1 MSRKILLAG
10 LLTLNLGTPALAQQP
25 QPQDRQGVRPP
36 VTQQPAQQ
44 DDADDV
50 VRITTNLVQ
59 LDAVVLDKDGRHVR
73 DLRPEDFEIVE
84 DGRTRP
90 VTNFSYIDTSPART
104 TSSPVVTVAAPR
116 GKEAKSTSKTPPPP
130 VAPAVLPKGEAR
142 RIIVLAFD
150 DLSLSFETMQIAK
163 KAARKFIEQEMEP
176 GDLMAVV
183 KTGSEAGALQQLTT
197 DKRQLLAA
205 VDQVRWN
212 PRGSGGLNAIVTN
225 EGSQAQAAEASARRL
240 TTDADEL
247 QTHNPVGGVSE
258 RISSINT
265 LEALARFVRGLRE
278 LPGRKSI
285 VILTNLI
292 PIFDSEGTNIV
303 DTEMKRLVDLANRSS
318 VTFFGIDA
326 RGLPTLG
333 REAAEPGL
341 EIGGPLTGKPN
352 TLNAVLSGNDP
363 SIGARRSRYFRSQDG
378 LVHLTRE
385 TGGFAL
391 HNRNDILRSLNHILD
406 DHEGYYLLGY
416 RPDEKTFD
424 AETGTPKFRKLTI
437 KVRRPG
443 LKVRSRSG
451 FYGTPEKKRMAP
463 RVRSRDE
470 QLVDALAL
478 PFTSAGVGLRLT
490 ALFGNEAPN
499 GSFIR
504 SLLHIE
510 ARDLTF
516 KPEEDGWQR
525 ADIDLLAVLF
535 HADGAIVGELN
546 RKHTLR
552 ARGETLQRLLKGG
565 LVYPMNVPVRKAGA
579 YQLRLAVRDTATE
592 RIGSASEFVEV
603 PEIDKGNRLALSGV
617 VAAGYEPPPA
627 AVPQGAEPSTEE
639 EGYEPNPELSPAV
652 RRFRRGTRMDFGY
665 VIYNA
670 RTDSSTGKPRLTT
683 QVRLFR
689 DGKQV
694 FASGPEAF
702 DAGTQTDLKRL
713 TASGR
718 LRLGGDLTPGEYLL
732 QVIVT
737 DALAPERE
745 QMVTQWTD
753 FEIIG

>member
-1 MSRKILLAG
+1 MSRKILLAC
-10 LLTLNLGTPALAQQP
+10 LLALNLGTPALTQQP
-25 QPQDRQGVRPP
+25 RPQDRQGVRPP
-36 VTQQPAQQ
+36 VTQQAAQQ
-44 DDADDV
+44 DDDDDV

-59 LDAVVLDKDGRHVR
+59 LDAVVLDKDGRHVK

-84 DGRTRP
+84 DGRKRSI
-90 VTNFSYIDTSPART
+90 TNFSYVDTSPAPT
-104 TSSPVVTVAAPR
+104 TSSPVVAAEAPR
-116 GKEAKSTSKTPPPP
+116 GKDAKRTSKTPAPP

-150 DLSLSFETMQIAK
+150 DFHLSFETMRLAQ
-163 KAARKFIEQEMEP
+163 KAARKFIEQEMAP

-205 VDQVRWN
+205 VDRVRWN
-212 PRGSGGLNAIVTN
+212 PRGSGGINPIVPNQGT
-225 EGSQAQAAEASARRL
+225 QAQATEAAARQL
-240 TTDADEL
+240 TTDPDEL
-247 QTHNPVGGVSE
+247 QFHNPVDGLGQ
-258 RISSINT
+258 RISSIAT

-278 LPGRKSI
+278 LPGRKSV
-285 VILTNLI
+285 VILTDYI
-292 PIFDSEGTNIV
+292 PIFDREGTNIV

-341 EIGGPLTGKPN
+341 EIGGPLVGTRN

-363 SIGARRSRYFRSQDG
+363 SIGPRRSRFFRSQDG
-378 LVHLTRE
+378 LNHLTRE

-391 HNRNDILRSLNHILD
+391 FNRNDILRSLNNILD

-416 RPDEKTFD
+416 RPDDKTFD
-424 AETGTPKFRKLTI
+424 PRTGTPKFRSLSI

-451 FYGTPEKKRMAP
+451 FYGTPEKERTVP
-463 RVRSRDE
+463 RARSRDE

-478 PFTSAGVGLRLT
+478 PFTSGGVGLRLT
-490 ALFGNEAPN
+490 ALFGNEAPD

-510 ARDLTF
+510 TRDLTF
-516 KPEEDGWQR
+516 KPEADGWQR
-525 ADIDLLAVLF
+525 ADIDVLAVLF
-535 HADGAIVGELN
+535 HADGSIAGQLN
-546 RKHTLR
+546 RTHTLR
-552 ARGETLQRLLKGG
+552 ARGESFQRVLKTGI
-565 LVYPMNVPVRKAGA
+565 VYPLNVPVRQAGA
-579 YQLRLAVRDTATE
+579 YQLRFAVRDAATE

-603 PEIDKGNRLALSGV
+603 PEVDKGNGLAVSGL
-617 VAAGYEPPPA
+617 VAAGYEPPPSA
-627 AVPQGAEPSTEE
+627 LAQGAQPSTA

-665 VIYNA
+665 IIYNA
-670 RTDSSTGKPRLTT
+670 RTDSRTGKPRLTT

-694 FASGPEAF
+694 FASDAEAF
-702 DAGTQTDLKRL
+702 DPSTQGDLKRL

-732 QVIVT
+732 QVVVT

-745 QMVTQWTD
+745 QTVTQWTD

>member
-1 MSRKILLAG
+1 MSRKVLLAC
-10 LLTLNLGTPALAQQP
+10 LLTLTLGVPGLPQ
-25 QPQDRQGVRPP
+25 QPQDRPSVKPP

-44 DDADDV
+44 DYEDDV

-59 LDAVVLDKDGRHVR
+59 LDAVVIDKDGRHVT

-90 VTNFSYIDTSPART
+90 ITNFSYIDTSPART
-104 TSSPVVTVAAPR
+104 TSSPVTAATR
-116 GKEAKSTSKTPPPP
+116 SGREAKRSSKSPAPP

-150 DLSLSFETMQIAK
+150 DFHLSFETMQYAQ

-205 VDQVRWN
+205 VERLRWN
-212 PRGSGGLNAIVTN
+212 PRGSSGINPIVPNYGSDSQSTETGPRRIATDPAELEQNNPIGGLN
-225 EGSQAQAAEASARRL
+225 
-240 TTDADEL
+240 
-247 QTHNPVGGVSE
+247 E
-258 RISSINT
+258 RISSIAT

-278 LPGRKSI
+278 LPGRKSVV
-285 VILTNLI
+285 VITDFI
-292 PIFDSEGTNIV
+292 PTRNRNGDSIV

-341 EIGGPLTGKPN
+341 EIGGPLTGRRN

-363 SIGARRSRYFRSQDG
+363 SIGPRRTGYFRSQDG

-391 HNRNDILRSLNHILD
+391 LNRNDILRSLNNILD
-406 DHEGYYLLGY
+406 DHQGYYLLGY

-424 AETGTPKFRKLTI
+424 PKTGTPKFRSLSI
-437 KVRRPG
+437 KVRRSG
-443 LKVRSRSG
+443 LSVRSRSG
-451 FYGTPEKKRMAP
+451 FYGTPEKERAAP
-463 RVRSRDE
+463 RTRSRDE

-478 PFTSAGVGLRLT
+478 PFTSGGVGLRLT
-490 ALFGNEAPN
+490 ALFGNEAPD

-510 ARDLTF
+510 TRDLTF
-516 KPEEDGWQR
+516 KPEADGWQR
-525 ADIDLLAVLF
+525 ADLDVLAVLF
-535 HADGAIVGELN
+535 HADGSIAGQLN
-546 RKHTLR
+546 RTHTLR
-552 ARGETLQRLLKGG
+552 ARGDSFERLLKGG
-565 LVYPMNVPVRKAGA
+565 IVYPVNVPVQQAGA
-579 YQLRLAVRDTATE
+579 YQLRFAVRDAATE

-603 PEIDKGNRLALSGV
+603 PDVEKSKRLAVSGV

-627 AVPQGAEPSTEE
+627 APKQGVQPSSAES
-639 EGYEPNPELSPAV
+639 YEPNPELSPAV

-665 VIYNA
+665 IIYNA
-670 RTDSSTGKPRLTT
+670 RTDSSGKPRLTT
-683 QVRLFR
+683 EVRLFR

-694 FASGPEAF
+694 FASEPEAF
-702 DAGTQTDLKRL
+702 DPGTQVDLKRL
-713 TASGR
+713 TATGR

-745 QMVTQWTD
+745 QTVTQWTD

>member
-1 MSRKILLAG
+1 MNRKVLLAC
-10 LLTLNLGTPALAQQP
+10 LLALSLGIQALSQQP
-25 QPQDRQGVRPP
+25 KPQDRQGVRPP
-36 VTQQPAQQ
+36 PTQQPAQQ
-44 DDADDV
+44 DDNDDV

-59 LDAVVLDKDGRHVR
+59 LDAVVLDKDGRHVK

-90 VTNFSYIDTSPART
+90 ITNFSYVDTSPART
-104 TSSPVVTVAAPR
+104 TSSPVVAAAPR
-116 GKEAKSTSKTPPPP
+116 GKEAKRTSKTPAPPI
-130 VAPAVLPKGEAR
+130 APAVLPKGEAR

-150 DLSLSFETMQIAK
+150 DFHLSFETMQYAQ

-205 VDQVRWN
+205 VDRVRWN
-212 PRGSGGLNAIVTN
+212 PRGSGGINPIVPN
-225 EGSQAQAAEASARRL
+225 YGSEARSTDTGPRRI
-240 TTDADEL
+240 TSDPAEL
-247 QTHNPVGGVSE
+247 QQHNPVGGLNE
-258 RISSINT
+258 RISSIAT

-278 LPGRKSI
+278 LPGRKSV
-285 VILTNLI
+285 VILTDFI
-292 PIFDSEGTNIV
+292 PTSNREGHNIV
-303 DTEMKRLVDLANRSS
+303 DTEMKKLVDLANRSS

-333 REAAEPGL
+333 REAVEPGL
-341 EIGGPLTGKPN
+341 EIGGAQLGRPN
-352 TLNAVLSGNDP
+352 TFAAVLSGNDP
-363 SIGARRSRYFRSQDG
+363 SIGPRRTSYYRSQDG

-391 HNRNDILRSLNHILD
+391 LNRNDILRSLNHILD

-424 AETGTPKFRKLTI
+424 PKTGTPKFRSLSI

-451 FYGTPEKKRMAP
+451 FYGTPEGERTAP
-463 RVRSRDE
+463 RTRSRDE

-478 PFTSAGVGLRLT
+478 PFTSGGVGLRLT
-490 ALFGNEAPN
+490 ALFGNEAPD

-504 SLLHIE
+504 GLLHIE
-510 ARDLTF
+510 TRDLTF
-516 KPEEDGWQR
+516 KPEADGWQR
-525 ADIDLLAVLF
+525 ADIDVLGVLF
-535 HADGAIVGELN
+535 HADGSIAGQLN
-546 RKHTLR
+546 RTHTLR
-552 ARGETLQRLLKGG
+552 ARGDSFGRLLRTGI
-565 LVYPMNVPVRKAGA
+565 VYPMNVPVRQAGA
-579 YQLRLAVRDTATE
+579 YQLRFAVRDAATE

-603 PEIDKGNRLALSGV
+603 PDIDKSKRLAVSGL
-617 VAAGYEPPPA
+617 VAAGYEPPPVA
-627 AVPQGAEPSTEE
+627 PKQGVEPSSA

-652 RRFRRGTRMDFGY
+652 RRFRGGMRMDFGY
-665 VIYNA
+665 IIYNA
-670 RTDSSTGKPRLTT
+670 RTDSSGKPRLTT

-694 FASGPEAF
+694 FASDPEPF
-702 DAGTQTDLKRL
+702 DPSTQADLKRL

-745 QMVTQWTD
+745 QTVTQWTD